1 MESPLE
7 DIVYLAYQIGKRDE
21 LFRKISELRL
31 VHPRMDLSKLYEM
44 AYDYVKNDVL
54 WVNHV
59 TIGKNL

>member
-31 VHPRMDLSKLYEM
+31 VHPRMDLKKLYEM
-44 AYDYVKNDVL
+44 AYDYVKNNVL
-54 WVNHV
+54 
-59 TIGKNL
+59 